1 MGAII
6 NWSCLLELYD
16 SLNQYEYSVS
26 SAYTGELTGGPPD
39 LAAGI
44 NVDLHL
50 LFDELVGLLNLGTLA
65 GDAFKILRLVCSR

>member
-1 MGAII
+1 M
-6 NWSCLLELYD
+6 
-16 SLNQYEYSVS
+16 S
-26 SAYTGELTGGPPD
+26 SAYTGELAGDPPD